1 MDKYLLMRLLLN
13 VFELLAAV
21 TAMLQWKKIKHSYWK
36 WFAIYLV
43 IIAATEIFAEY
54 VGYYL
59 KNEQLNAAIN
69 IYFSIPL
76 QFIFF
81 FWLFYKWFQNNDK
94 KKWPIAG
101 IVVYLLSILVE
112 VLLFKEQQLWF
123 FSFSYVTGNIILL
136 LLTLMFFFGFI
147 RSQQVLHYRS
157 SRMFW
162 ISIGLLVFYLGSLPL
177 YGVWNT
183 LAKNYPTV
191 FNTYWMVVINLNY
204 LMYLSFAISFIWG
217 NQK

>member
-13 VFELLAAV
+13 VFELLAAI
-21 TAMLQWKKIKHSYWK
+21 TAMLHWKKIKHSYWK

-43 IIAATEIFAEY
+43 IIVATEIFAEY

-59 KNEQLNAAIN
+59 KNRELNAAIN

-76 QFIFF
+76 QFLFF
-81 FWLFYKWFQNNDK
+81 FWLFYKCFEYSNK
-94 KKWPIAG
+94 KKWPVTGMVI
-101 IVVYLLSILVE
+101 YLLSILVDQ
-112 VLLFKEQQLWF
+112 LFFKEQKLWF

-136 LLTLMFFFGFI
+136 LLTLSFFLDFI
-147 RSQQVLHYRS
+147 RSDQVLNYRN

-162 ISIGLLVFYLGSLPL
+162 ISIGLLGFYLGSLPL

-183 LAKNYPTV
+183 LAKNYHAV
-191 FNTYWMVVINLNY
+191 FNTYWMVVTNLNY

-217 NQK
+217 KQK